1 MSYCLVTV
9 KPLLWRHLYSRDTS
23 FQGTQIFA
31 QKNVEIICVQVTSN
45 PNILTS
51 IQSHLRLR
59 KLKNF
64 NA

>member
-45 PNILTS
+45 PNI
-51 IQSHLRLR
+51 
-59 KLKNF
+59 
-64 NA
+64 